1 LPLYRTSDIKTRWRS
16 NTTVFTRTTFFDL
29 QDCCEA
35 CKLGLISGS
44 MGTACVFQNFE
55 FGPPWDEAHHAC
67 CLEAQ
72 PSTTLPS
79 TISTNVTLP
88 NPEKRTVLPT
98 PGEDYVFH
106 DFQNNTF

>member
-1 LPLYRTSDIKTRWRS
+1 VFIRTKY
-16 NTTVFTRTTFFDL
+16 FDL

-55 FGPPWDEAHHAC
+55 FGPPWDEAYHVC
-67 CLEAQ
+67 CMEAQ

-79 TISTNVTLP
+79 TISTNMTAP
-88 NPEKRTVLPT
+88 NQEKRTTIIPT
-98 PGEDYVFH
+98 PGEEYVFH
-106 DFQNNTF
+106 DFQNNTLQSQFV

>member
-1 LPLYRTSDIKTRWRS
+1 
-16 NTTVFTRTTFFDL
+16 VFKRITFFDL

-55 FGPPWDEAHHAC
+55 FGPPWDEAYRAC
-67 CLEAQ
+67 CLETQ

-79 TISTNVTLP
+79 TISTNVTVP
-88 NPEKRTVLPT
+88 NQGKKSTIIPT
-98 PGEDYVFH
+98 PGEEYVFH
-106 DFQNNTF
+106 DFQINTLQSQFV

>member
-1 LPLYRTSDIKTRWRS
+1 LCKTSDIKTRWRS
-16 NTTVFTRTTFFDL
+16 NSTVFTRTIFFFYL

-79 TISTNVTLP
+79 TTSTNVTVS
-88 NPEKRTVLPT
+88 NAEKKTTVIPT
-98 PGEDYVFH
+98 PGEEYVFH
-106 DFQNNTF
+106 DFQNSIF